1 MNAIIDNNKD
11 FLNFFKNN
19 YSTFGNN
26 NNNNSDNNYTNNSI
40 DILNEIN
47 NVNVM
52 VYGSKIDKSFLTTFG
67 PSNPLTLAITKKN
80 EKILECLLNICK
92 SLELNLNGHE
102 RYKDSLL
109 YHAISSNNSKILLKV
124 LSYQNLRV
132 DIFDEDD
139 YNTALHHYC
148 RKFKSPEDCQEI
160 INIMIE
166 RTNDL
171 NRINGKG
178 KTPLHKAILNN
189 SIRLMLVHTLIENGA
204 RLNVF
209 NCIDYTPLHC
219 AIKLGRCDVIL
230 KLLKNGADLSAQRN
244 NSPSSYQ
251 LAIQLESPNVLKL
264 VNNYLNLSSFL
275 DKHRLSN
282 YLLHFLKK
290 DILYSNLKDLNEE
303 ILIEMGLQ
311 KENILLVLK
320 SIN

>member
-1 MNAIIDNNKD
+1 MTIDNNNEI
-11 FLNFFKNN
+11 LNFFKNN
-19 YSTFGNN
+19 GYVN
-26 NNNNSDNNYTNNSI
+26 NNNNSY
-40 DILNEIN
+40 DIINEIN
-47 NVNVM
+47 NMNVM
-52 VYGSKIDKSFLTTFG
+52 VYGVKIDKNYLTTFG
-67 PSNPLTLAITKKN
+67 PSNPLTIAITKKK
-80 EKILECLLNICK
+80 EKILDCLLNICN
-92 SLELNLNGHE
+92 SLELNLNCHK
-102 RYKDSLL
+102 RYKDSLI

-124 LSYQNLRV
+124 LSYPNIRV

-178 KTPLHKAILNN
+178 KTPLHKAILND
-189 SIRLMLVHTLIENGA
+189 SIRLMLVHSLIENGA

-209 NCIDYTPLHC
+209 NYFDYTPLHC

-230 KLLKNGADLSAQRN
+230 KLLKNGADISIQRN

-251 LAIQLESPNVLKL
+251 LSIQLDSPNVLKL
-264 VNNYLNLSSFL
+264 INNYLNLSSFL
-275 DKHRLSN
+275 DRHRLSN
-282 YLLHFLKK
+282 YLLQFLKR
-290 DILYSNLKDLNEE
+290 DILYSNLNEVNQD

-311 KENILLVLK
+311 KENALLILKFLNK
-320 SIN
+320 

>member
-1 MNAIIDNNKD
+1 MNAIIENDTDLK
-11 FLNFFKNN
+11 LSKGLLCCG
-19 YSTFGNN
+19 GNN
-26 NNNNSDNNYTNNSI
+26 LN
-40 DILNEIN
+40 DIL

-52 VYGSKIDKSFLTTFG
+52 VYGCKIDKSNLTTLG
-67 PSNPLTLAITKKN
+67 PSNPLTIAISKKN
-80 EKILECLLNICK
+80 EKILENLLYVCK
-92 SLELNLNGHE
+92 SLELDLNGHE

-109 YHAISSNNSKILLKV
+109 YHAISSDNSKILLKV
-124 LSYQNLRV
+124 LSYPNIRI

-148 RKFKSPEDCQEI
+148 RKFKSPEYCQEI
-160 INIMIE
+160 ITIMIE

-171 NRINGKG
+171 NRINRKG

-189 SIRLMLVHTLIENGA
+189 SIRLMIIHTLIENGA

-209 NCIDYTPLHC
+209 NYIDYTPLHC

-230 KLLKNGADLSAQRN
+230 KLLKHGADLSSQRN

-251 LAIQLESPNVLKL
+251 LAIQFDSPNVLKL

-275 DKHRLSN
+275 DK
-282 YLLHFLKK
+282 YLLSKYFLQFLKR

-303 ILIEMGLQ
+303 ILIEMGIQ
-311 KENILLVLK
+311 REKILLILK
-320 SIN
+320 TIS

>member
-11 FLNFFKNN
+11 FLNFIKNN
-19 YSTFGNN
+19 SFGVNFNN
-26 NNNNSDNNYTNNSI
+26 FTNSN

-52 VYGSKIDKSFLTTFG
+52 VYGSKIDKSYLTTFDQL
-67 PSNPLTLAITKKN
+67 NPLTIAITKKN

-92 SLELNLNGHE
+92 LLELNLNGHK

-124 LSYQNLRV
+124 LSYPNLRI

-209 NCIDYTPLHC
+209 NYNDYTPLHC
-219 AIKLGRCDVIL
+219 AIKLGRSDVIL
-230 KLLKNGADLSAQRN
+230 KLLKNGADLSLQKN
-244 NSPSSYQ
+244 SSPSSYQ
-251 LAIQLESPNVLKL
+251 LAIQLDSPNVIKL
-264 VNNYLNLSSFL
+264 INNYLNLSSFL
-275 DKHRLSN
+275 DKHLLSN
-282 YLLHFLKK
+282 YLLQFLKR
-290 DILYSNLKDLNEE
+290 DILYSNLNDLNEE
-303 ILIEMGLQ
+303 TLIEMGLQ
-311 KENILLVLK
+311 KDKILLILK
-320 SIN
+320 